1 MTEIT
6 PQMIR
11 ILTHDFLI
19 KGITAREAVRRIL
32 DEVEKNNGR

>member
-1 MTEIT
+1 MTNIT

-11 ILTHDFLI
+11 ILTNDFLI

-32 DEVEKNNGR
+32 DEVEKGK